1 LISVCCYYS
10 LQTFKE
16 GNKGGN
22 VIVISNRLYGS
33 GLYKH
38 YLKELNFKINSKGL
52 APHPNLTN
60 WLEKGIE
67 LAIRNNFITK
77 DKTDVSQ
84 SNLSPPEKVT
94 LASD

>member
-1 LISVCCYYS
+1 M
-10 LQTFKE
+10 
-16 GNKGGN
+16 
-22 VIVISNRLYGS
+22 
-33 GLYKH
+33 
-38 YLKELNFKINSKGL
+38 NSKGL

-60 WLEKGIE
+60 CLEKGIE

-84 SNLSPPEKVT
+84 WNQSLPAKVT